1 MFMCMDN
8 VYGFSNA
15 KYEVIFEKKRGN
27 FNKSYELR
35 VVVVDKNFTLKYI
48 LFFVRIF
55 LTKNTLFVMF
65 FFSPVSIIIFTHITI
80 TFLRNVPNCYD
91 MIIIRIVHVST
102 SALFFSIYLSIP
114 LSYLYLS

>member
-35 VVVVDKNFTLKYI
+35 VVVVVDKLFTLK
-48 LFFVRIF
+48 F
-55 LTKNTLFVMF
+55 
-65 FFSPVSIIIFTHITI
+65 
-80 TFLRNVPNCYD
+80 NV
-91 MIIIRIVHVST
+91 
-102 SALFFSIYLSIP
+102 
-114 LSYLYLS
+114 